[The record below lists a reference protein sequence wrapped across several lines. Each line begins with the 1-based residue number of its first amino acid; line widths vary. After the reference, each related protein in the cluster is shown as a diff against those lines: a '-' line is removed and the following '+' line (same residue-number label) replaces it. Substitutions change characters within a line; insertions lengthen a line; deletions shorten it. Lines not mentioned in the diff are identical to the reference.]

1 MQKQMYIFAFLVI
14 LQEHLQLQYTF
25 LAYCSIKMHV
35 ILNLTCIFFF
45 FCFKA
50 QDDLLS
56 CISIKILL
64 IQVISV

>member
-45 FCFKA
+45 ALRLRMTFYHVLA
-50 QDDLLS
+50 
-56 CISIKILL
+56 
-64 IQVISV
+64 